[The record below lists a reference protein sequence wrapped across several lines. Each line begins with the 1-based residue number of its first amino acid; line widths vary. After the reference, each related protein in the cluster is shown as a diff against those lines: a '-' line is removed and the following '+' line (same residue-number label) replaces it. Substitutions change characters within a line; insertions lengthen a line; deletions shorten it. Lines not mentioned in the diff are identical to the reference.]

1 MKNLTKTL
9 TLNNVI
15 ILIKSVLNKDK
26 NHYYYNKFSLAKKLN
41 KNFCSQYNNVE
52 IRRVEIIYK

>member
-41 KNFCSQYNNVE
+41 KNFCS
-52 IRRVEIIYK
+52 